1 MSISTNLDRYFKPI
15 KSNLKIILNA
25 SKTEFKNIV
34 NNSDFREI
42 KNYNAQ
48 YGLEIRSVFKGIMNY
63 HLGSKWSYNQIKAT
77 SENSFTNNQIF
88 LDLSFEI
95 NNKLNLEIQTERYYF
110 GNLEK
115 NNNQYYFLDFETRY
129 VVKENKLT
137 FSLSGNNLFN
147 TETFRNYTISDV
159 AISQTE
165 YKLQPRYIL
174 LKTEFRF

>member
-1 MSISTNLDRYFKPI
+1 
-15 KSNLKIILNA
+15 
-25 SKTEFKNIV
+25 
-34 NNSDFREI
+34 
-42 KNYNAQ
+42 
-48 YGLEIRSVFKGIMNY
+48 MNY